1 MGVFPAL
8 RVADF
13 HNVTIVRVI
22 GTQSD
27 YRSLLTLHS
36 FNASFVSEFTVFD
49 HLSDWNSFL
58 YLKVSFSCRL
68 FSPAHC
74 VHVLEK
80 KRVIYDV
87 HNASQVG

>member
-22 GTQSD
+22 GTHSD
-27 YRSLLTLHS
+27 YRSLLTLRS
-36 FNASFVSEFTVFD
+36 FNASFVSEFRVFD

-58 YLKVSFSCRL
+58 YLNRFFFLPALFAGSLRSCARK
-68 FSPAHC
+68 
-74 VHVLEK
+74 EK
-80 KRVIYDV
+80 C
-87 HNASQVG
+87 NL

>member
-13 HNVTIVRVI
+13 HNVTIVRII
-22 GTQSD
+22 GTHSD
-27 YRSLLTLHS
+27 YRSLLTLRS

-58 YLKVSFSCRL
+58 YLNSF

-80 KRVIYDV
+80 KRVICDV
-87 HNASQVG
+87 HNASQVW

>member
-1 MGVFPAL
+1 MGVFLAL

-22 GTQSD
+22 GTHSD

-58 YLKVSFSCRL
+58 YLNSFFFLPALFAGSLRSCARNETCNL
-68 FSPAHC
+68 
-74 VHVLEK
+74 
-80 KRVIYDV
+80 
-87 HNASQVG
+87 